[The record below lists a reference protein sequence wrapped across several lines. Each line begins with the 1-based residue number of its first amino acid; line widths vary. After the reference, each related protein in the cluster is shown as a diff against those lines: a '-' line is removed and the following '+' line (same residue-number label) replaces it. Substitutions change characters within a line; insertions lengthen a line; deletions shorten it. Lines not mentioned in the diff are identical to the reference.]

1 MTLNQEFINMIDSL
15 ADPRLKG
22 LTQALSS
29 SPSPVSLRLNSRCFP
44 SSVSPSLP
52 SRPVPWNHRGFI
64 LDDGA
69 GRPQFTW
76 DPMMHA
82 GAYYVQ
88 EAASM
93 IHGHILATLLAR
105 RPDPLAP
112 VALLDAC
119 AAPGGKT
126 TAAVDVLPQGSAVV
140 ANEWDFRRAEIL
152 RENLA
157 KWGRGISTIVTR
169 GDTRRLRRLS
179 SVFDVVIADVPCS
192 GEGMFRKDPAA
203 VTQWSPRLVVECRG
217 RQEEIIENLWQTLK
231 PGGWLIY
238 STCTFNRT
246 EDEDMIEWIISYFD
260 AEPVEIP
267 VDPSWGIVGA
277 IADPA
282 APGGGSLPVMRF
294 LPGVTPTEG
303 LFVAVLRKPGDSE
316 GSQRRERPSKPT
328 KSKPQHAPREVEEW
342 LAKRP
347 DGSSL
352 SLLVT
357 ETEGKPSDVWAIEE
371 HWVPLRDALLRE
383 ADVIAP
389 GLHVAT
395 IKGKSV
401 MPAAPL
407 AFSQWLAPGA
417 FPRVDLDYDAAVA
430 FLQRG
435 VPALSPDVPLGF
447 VLLTYRGMPLG
458 FVKNLGNRAN
468 SLYPAEWRIL
478 STHAPASQ
486 VSLFDVDSAH

>member
-1 MTLNQEFINMIDSL
+1 MIDAL

-22 LTQALSS
+22 LPQALSS
-29 SPSPVSLRLNSRCFP
+29 SQSPVSLRLNSRCLP
-44 SSVSPSLP
+44 ASMSPSVP
-52 SRPVPWNHRGFI
+52 SRPVPWNPRGFI
-64 LDDGA
+64 LADGSE
-69 GRPQFTW
+69 RPQFTW

-93 IHGHILATLLAR
+93 IHGHIISTLLAR

-126 TAAVDVLPQGSAVV
+126 TAAIDVLPVGSAVV
-140 ANEWDFRRAEIL
+140 ANEWDFRRAEVL

-157 KWGRGISTIVTR
+157 KWGRGISTIITR

-179 SVFDVVIADVPCS
+179 SAFDIVIADVPCS

-203 VTQWSPRLVVECRG
+203 VAQWSPRLVAECRE
-217 RQEEIIENLWQTLK
+217 RQEEIIENLWHTLK

-246 EDEDMIEWIISYFD
+246 EDEEMIEWIISNFD
-260 AEPVEIP
+260 AESVEIP

-282 APGGGSLPVMRF
+282 LPGDCRLPVMRF
-294 LPGVTPTEG
+294 LPGLTPTEG

-316 GSQRRERPSKPT
+316 GRQRRERPSRST
-328 KSKPQHAPREVEEW
+328 QSKQLRSPREVEQW
-342 LAKRP
+342 LAKLP

-357 ETEGKPSDVWAIEE
+357 ETEGKAADVWAVEE
-371 HWVPLRDALLRE
+371 RWVPLRDALMRE

-395 IKGKSV
+395 IKGKNV
-401 MPAAPL
+401 MPAPPL
-407 AFSQWLAPGA
+407 AFSEWLAPSA
-417 FPRVDLDYDAAVA
+417 FPRVGLDYDEAVA

-435 VPALSPDVPLGF
+435 VPSLPPDVPVGF
-447 VLLTYRGMPLG
+447 VLLTYLGLPLG

-486 VSLFDVDSAH
+486 VSLFDGDFAR